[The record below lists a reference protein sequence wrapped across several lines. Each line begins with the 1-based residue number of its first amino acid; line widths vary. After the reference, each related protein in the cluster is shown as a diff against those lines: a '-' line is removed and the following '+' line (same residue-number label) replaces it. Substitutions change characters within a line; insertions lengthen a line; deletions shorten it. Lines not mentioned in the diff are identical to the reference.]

1 MIQKMKTTVH
11 GLNFCPYEDV
21 LGVGHG
27 DGFTSLIIPG
37 KRERE
42 RDHRERE
49 TETVTVT
56 DQRERPLRERPEKER
71 ERGDLLYNSNL

>member
-37 KRERE
+37 KRETTERKTRE
-42 RDHRERE
+42 KER
-49 TETVTVT
+49 
-56 DQRERPLRERPEKER
+56 EKER
-71 ERGDLLYNSNL
+71 EREGDLLYNSNL

>member
-37 KRERE
+37 KRARERKRE
-42 RDHRERE
+42 RD
-49 TETVTVT
+49 
-56 DQRERPLRERPEKER
+56 QRARER
-71 ERGDLLYNSNL
+71 ERGEFSKDFKFVIFI

>member
-37 KRERE
+37 KRVRERE
-42 RDHRERE
+42 RERE
-49 TETVTVT
+49 G
-56 DQRERPLRERPEKER
+56 DQRARER
-71 ERGDLLYNSNL
+71 ERGDFSKDFKFVIFI